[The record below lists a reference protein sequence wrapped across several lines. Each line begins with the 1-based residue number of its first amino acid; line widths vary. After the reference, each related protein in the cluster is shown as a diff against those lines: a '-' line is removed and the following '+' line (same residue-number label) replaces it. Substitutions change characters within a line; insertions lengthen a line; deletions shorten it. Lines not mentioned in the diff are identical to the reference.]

1 MQSKAIFKTTI
12 LTIFGLCA
20 FSTQA
25 SELEIPN
32 TFEDGQ
38 VTSASEINANFE
50 AIEAAVNDNN
60 VRISAALPAQFLGF
74 TPTTFNQ
81 GSGFF
86 AAQKMCHDWIA
97 NSYVCRPNEVADTP
111 YSATAIATIIDG
123 EHESAWLA
131 QIDAWNPL
139 HNCDNFKINVNIKAA
154 SGYVVDS
161 DGWIGMKA
169 ECGIPR
175 ALACCK

>member
-1 MQSKAIFKTTI
+1 MQCETVLKIKLIAIFSLFTFVTK
-12 LTIFGLCA
+12 
-20 FSTQA
+20 A

-32 TFEDGQ
+32 TFGEGEA
-38 VTSASEINANFE
+38 TSASEINANFE
-50 AIEAAVNDNN
+50 AIKAAVNDNYSLAS
-60 VRISAALPAQFLGF
+60 IALPAKFLGF

-97 NSYVCRPNEVADTP
+97 NSYVCRPQEVADTP

-123 EHESAWLA
+123 EHESAWLRS
-131 QIDAWNPL
+131 IDSWNPAY
-139 HNCDNFKINVNIKAA
+139 NCDNFRDTTNTGNI
-154 SGYVVDS
+154 GYVLDS
-161 DGWIGMKA
+161 DGWIGVKVD
-169 ECGIPR
+169 CGTPR